1 LAFVITE
8 VINIYGLHFKYLMK
22 CKKSCE
28 SGGFHGRADD
38 NNVLGLMPYSFT
50 GIEVTK
56 LCHFSLEDGDSMFL

>member
-1 LAFVITE
+1 
-8 VINIYGLHFKYLMK
+8 MK

-38 NNVLGLMPYSFT
+38 DNVLGLMPFSFT